1 MPKHEKITTNC
12 PFTYFILGEEY
23 LLTFYNAT
31 ALGQHIIL
39 FNLLEDAGPISR
51 VRVRVRVG
59 VIKKKNTSVAS
70 AESARLKRSVRSHAK
85 MC

>member
-12 PFTYFILGEEY
+12 PFSYFILGEEY

-59 VIKKKNTSVAS
+59 VIKNIYIRAFIWD
-70 AESARLKRSVRSHAK
+70 LL
-85 MC
+85 